1 MRQSSSEDGAIT
13 AEFAVV
19 LPTVFLIMAISL
31 GSISAQI
38 EKVSLINI
46 AGMISRALARVEP
59 IDAVNT
65 VFASQLEGRNWR
77 GSNRGLLVCVEVAR
91 TVSLVGVAD
100 FALRLA
106 EEQCARKMGL

>member
-1 MRQSSSEDGAIT
+1 MRQSGSEAGAIT

-31 GSISAQI
+31 GSISAQV
-38 EKVSLINI
+38 EKVRLINI
-46 AGMISRALARVEP
+46 AGMISRALARAEP
-59 IDAVNT
+59 IDSVNL
-65 VFASQLEGRNWR
+65 VFDSQLDGRNWR
-77 GSNRGLLVCVEVAR
+77 SSNRGLLVCVEVAR

-100 FALRLA
+100 FGLRLA

>member
-1 MRQSSSEDGAIT
+1 M
-13 AEFAVV
+13 
-19 LPTVFLIMAISL
+19 IMGLSL
-31 GSISAQI
+31 ATLSAQL
-38 EKVSLINI
+38 ERFKLVSV

-59 IDAVNT
+59 IDTVNT

-106 EEQCARKMGL
+106 EEQCARKLGL